1 MQKQCWNHDHVR
13 SHNSEKVLQMT
24 PKEFLISYVKKFN
37 SGDISS
43 LISLYETEACFVSQE
58 GEVVK
63 GIDNVRQRLQSF
75 INMNGRIESKVIGV
89 VQTNDIALVNTEWS
103 FNGSGPDGKAVTI
116 TGKATDVLRQ
126 QSDGTW
132 RILIDNP
139 WGTNLQMTV

>member
-1 MQKQCWNHDHVR
+1 
-13 SHNSEKVLQMT
+13 MT

-43 LISLYETEACFVSQE
+43 LISLYETEACFVSE
-58 GEVVK
+58 TGEVVK
-63 GIDNVRQRLQSF
+63 GIENVRQYLQSF
-75 INMNGRIESKVIGV
+75 INMNGRIESKIIGV

>member
-1 MQKQCWNHDHVR
+1 
-13 SHNSEKVLQMT
+13 MT

-43 LISLYETEACFVSQE
+43 LISLYETEACFVSRE

-89 VQTNDIALVNTEWS
+89 IHTNDIALVNTEWS

>member
-1 MQKQCWNHDHVR
+1 
-13 SHNSEKVLQMT
+13 MT

-43 LISLYETEACFVSQE
+43 LISLYETEACFVSRE

-63 GIDNVRQRLQSF
+63 GIDNVHQRLRSF

-89 VQTNDIALVNTEWS
+89 VQTSDIALVNTEWS

>member
-1 MQKQCWNHDHVR
+1 
-13 SHNSEKVLQMT
+13 MT

-63 GIDNVRQRLQSF
+63 GIENVRQRLQSF

-126 QSDGTW
+126 QSDGNW

-139 WGTNLQMTV
+139 WGTNLQMSV

>member
-43 LISLYETEACFVSQE
+43 MISLYETEACFVSQAR
-58 GEVVK
+58 EVVK

-75 INMNGRIESKVIGV
+75 INMNGKIDSKVIGV

-126 QSDGTW
+126 LSDGTW

-139 WGTNLQMTV
+139 WGTNLKMTV

>member
-1 MQKQCWNHDHVR
+1 
-13 SHNSEKVLQMT
+13 MT

-75 INMNGRIESKVIGV
+75 INMNGKIDSKVIGV

>member
-1 MQKQCWNHDHVR
+1 
-13 SHNSEKVLQMT
+13 MT

-43 LISLYETEACFVSQE
+43 LISFYETEACFVSQE

-63 GIDNVRQRLQSF
+63 GIENIRQILQSF
-75 INMNGRIESKVIGV
+75 INMNGTIESKVIGV
-89 VQTNDIALVNTEWS
+89 VQTNNIALVNTEWS

>member
-1 MQKQCWNHDHVR
+1 
-13 SHNSEKVLQMT
+13 MT

-116 TGKATDVLRQ
+116 TRKATDVLRQ

>member
-1 MQKQCWNHDHVR
+1 
-13 SHNSEKVLQMT
+13 MT
-24 PKEFLISYVKKFN
+24 PKEFLISYVEKFN
-37 SGDISS
+37 AGDISS
-43 LISLYETEACFVSQE
+43 MINMYEIDACFVSQE
-58 GEVVK
+58 GKIIK
-63 GIDNVRQRLQSF
+63 GIENVRQTLQSF

-126 QSDGTW
+126 QSDDTW
-132 RILIDNP
+132 RILIDTP

>member
-1 MQKQCWNHDHVR
+1 
-13 SHNSEKVLQMT
+13 MT

-43 LISLYETEACFVSQE
+43 LISLYETEACFVTQE

-63 GIDNVRQRLQSF
+63 GIENVRQHLQNF

-103 FNGSGPDGKAVTI
+103 FNGSGPDGKSVTI
-116 TGKATDVLRQ
+116 IRKATDVLRQ

-139 WGTNLQMTV
+139 WGTNLQMSV

>member
-1 MQKQCWNHDHVR
+1 
-13 SHNSEKVLQMT
+13 MT

-103 FNGSGPDGKAVTI
+103 FNGSGPDGKSVTI

>member
-1 MQKQCWNHDHVR
+1 
-13 SHNSEKVLQMT
+13 MT

-75 INMNGRIESKVIGV
+75 IK
-89 VQTNDIALVNTEWS
+89 
-103 FNGSGPDGKAVTI
+103 
-116 TGKATDVLRQ
+116 
-126 QSDGTW
+126 
-132 RILIDNP
+132 
-139 WGTNLQMTV
+139 